1 MIRIE
6 KYVLDRV
13 LFTFLYCPAKI
24 KHPRIVSNVAW
35 VKKKYLTKFLITV
48 PKKKTF
54 KKRKYTLA
62 TQDYKHEEST
72 LVGAYI

>member
-13 LFTFLYCPAKI
+13 LFTFLYCPAKNQTSTYRI
-24 KHPRIVSNVAW
+24 KRGLSQ
-35 VKKKYLTKFLITV
+35 KKYLTKFLITV

-62 TQDYKHEEST
+62 TQDYKHE
-72 LVGAYI
+72 VH